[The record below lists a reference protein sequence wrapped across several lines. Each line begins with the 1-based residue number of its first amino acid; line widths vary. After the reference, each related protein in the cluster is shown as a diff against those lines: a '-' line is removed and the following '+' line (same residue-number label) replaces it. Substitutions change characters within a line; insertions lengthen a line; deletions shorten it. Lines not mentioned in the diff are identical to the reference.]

1 MSIFSL
7 EGKKVII
14 TGAGRGIGAELAK
27 DFARAGADLMLV
39 SRTQSDLD
47 KVAAEIKEFA
57 PNQTVIGHA
66 CDVSDV
72 DAVKAM
78 VDEADKQLGGI
89 DVLVNNAGINKKM
102 PFRDVDLDT
111 WKNIININLNG
122 QFIVAQTVAKKM
134 ADNGKGGSIVS
145 MASVGGFVALQ
156 NTSPYCASKGG
167 ILQMVRVMASD
178 LAPYGIR
185 VNAICPG
192 FIDTGLLENNPQRD
206 KLVEQFKH
214 STPLGRVGN
223 VRDLAGAAIFLA
235 SDASGYITGTQ
246 ITVDGGMSCVIS

>member
-7 EGKKVII
+7 AGKNAII

-27 DFARAGADLMLV
+27 DFAKAGANIMLV

-47 KVAAEIKEFA
+47 KVANEIKEFA
-57 PNQTVIGHA
+57 PNQTIIGHA

-72 DAVKAM
+72 NAVQNM
-78 VDEADKQLGGI
+78 VNEAEKIFGSI
-89 DVLVNNAGINKKM
+89 DILVNNAGINKKM
-102 PFRDVDLDT
+102 PFLDVDLDT
-111 WKNIININLNG
+111 WKSIININLTG

-134 ADNGKGGSIVS
+134 AENGKGGSIVS
-145 MASVGGFVALQ
+145 MASVGGFIALQ

-167 ILQMVRVMASD
+167 ILQMTRVMASD
-178 LAPYGIR
+178 LAPYHIR

-206 KLVEQFKH
+206 KLVEQFTR

-223 VRDLAGAAIFLA
+223 VRDLSGAAIFLA
-235 SDASGYITGTQ
+235 SDAANYITGTQ

>member
-7 EGKKVII
+7 AGKNAII

-27 DFARAGADLMLV
+27 DFAKAGANIMLV

-47 KVAAEIKEFA
+47 KVANEIKEFA
-57 PNQTVIGHA
+57 PEQTIVGHA
-66 CDVSDV
+66 CDVSNV
-72 DAVKAM
+72 EAVQAM
-78 VDEADKQLGGI
+78 VDEAEKLFGNI
-89 DVLVNNAGINKKM
+89 DILVNNAGINKKM
-102 PFRDVDLDT
+102 PFLDVDLDT
-111 WKNIININLNG
+111 WQSIININLTG

-134 ADNGKGGSIVS
+134 AESGKGGSIVS
-145 MASVGGFVALQ
+145 MASVGGFIALQ

-167 ILQMVRVMASD
+167 ILQMTRVMASD
-178 LAPYGIR
+178 LAPYHIR

-192 FIDTGLLENNPQRD
+192 FIDTGLLENNPQCD

-223 VRDLAGAAIFLA
+223 VRDLSGAAIFLA
-235 SDASGYITGTQ
+235 SDAASYITGTQ

>member
-14 TGAGRGIGAELAK
+14 TGAGRGIGAEP
-27 DFARAGADLMLV
+27 
-39 SRTQSDLD
+39 
-47 KVAAEIKEFA
+47 AEIKEFA
-57 PNQTVIGHA
+57 PYQTVIGHA

-102 PFRDVDLDT
+102 PFLDVDLDT

-145 MASVGGFVALQ
+145 MASVGGFIALQ
-156 NTSPYCASKGG
+156 KTSPY
-167 ILQMVRVMASD
+167 
-178 LAPYGIR
+178 
-185 VNAICPG
+185 
-192 FIDTGLLENNPQRD
+192 
-206 KLVEQFKH
+206 
-214 STPLGRVGN
+214 
-223 VRDLAGAAIFLA
+223 
-235 SDASGYITGTQ
+235 
-246 ITVDGGMSCVIS
+246 

>member
-102 PFRDVDLDT
+102 PFLDVDLDT

-145 MASVGGFVALQ
+145 MASVGGFYRTPKYQ
-156 NTSPYCASKGG
+156 P
-167 ILQMVRVMASD
+167 ILRKQRRHPAD
-178 LAPYGIR
+178 GPRYGQR
-185 VNAICPG
+185 PGAIWHSR
-192 FIDTGLLENNPQRD
+192 QRH
-206 KLVEQFKH
+206 LPWLH
-214 STPLGRVGN
+214 RYRP
-223 VRDLAGAAIFLA
+223 AGKQPTA
-235 SDASGYITGTQ
+235 
-246 ITVDGGMSCVIS
+246 

>member
-1 MSIFSL
+1 MSMFSL

-14 TGAGRGIGAELAK
+14 TGAGRGIGTELAK

-66 CDVSDV
+66 CDVSDPE
-72 DAVKAM
+72 AVAAM
-78 VDEADKQLGGI
+78 VEEADKVLGGI
-89 DVLVNNAGINKKM
+89 NVLVNNAGVNKKM
-102 PFRDVDLDT
+102 PFLEVDLET
-111 WKNIININLNG
+111 WKKIININLTG

-134 ADNGKGGSIVS
+134 AANGTGGSIIS
-145 MASVGGFVALQ
+145 MASVGGFMALQ

-167 ILQMVRVMASD
+167 ILQMSKVMASD
-178 LAPYGIR
+178 LAPYNIR

-192 FIDTGLLENNPQRD
+192 FVDTGLLDDNPQRD
-206 KLVEQFKH
+206 KLVAQFTAA
-214 STPLGRVGN
+214 TPLGRVAN

-235 SDASGYITGTQ
+235 SDASNYITGTQ
-246 ITVDGGMSCVIS
+246 ITVDGGISCVVS